1 MPNAIS
7 ESLYFVFGPYI
18 VGRVPTAQGKQG
30 KWQKVFP
37 VRENTGNLEI
47 LPKHREN
54 TGNLV
59 CSSCKLPDFKGKRYF
74 EICRKKISQK
84 MLKLDTSAKSVLC
97 M

>member
-1 MPNAIS
+1 MAKKI
-7 ESLYFVFGPYI
+7 
-18 VGRVPTAQGKQG
+18 
-30 KWQKVFP
+30 P

-59 CSSCKLPDFKGKRYF
+59 CSGCKFPDSKGKDVLIF
-74 EICRKKISQK
+74 ATKISIFSEE
-84 MLKLDTSAKSVLC
+84 LDKAVLC